1 MVYLYTMIKQ
11 SLESGGKYFTSRFIA
26 NISNLKTAIDDA
38 LAYFDESF
46 GAMDEATRLE
56 LRIILNELLVNA
68 VKHGGKTDQSRYV
81 KAVAGMA
88 SEDCAF
94 LIIEDDGDGYDVEFL
109 SKYRDIVAFNG
120 NYDDIRET
128 GRGIYIV
135 KSLCEDF
142 MINEKGNK
150 VVVIK
155 RLRKP
160 SPL

>member
-1 MVYLYTMIKQ
+1 MGIMMERG
-11 SLESGGKYFTSRFIA
+11 LESDGKFFTSRFEA
-26 NISNLKTAIDDA
+26 NISNLKSAIDDA
-38 LAYFDESF
+38 LAFFDESF
-46 GAMDEATRLE
+46 GQMDEDTRLE
-56 LRIILNELLVNA
+56 LKIVLNELLVNA
-68 VKHGGKTDQSRYV
+68 VRHGGKAGSSRYV

-94 LIIEDDGDGYDVEFL
+94 LIVEDDGEGYDVAFL
-109 SKYRDIVAFNG
+109 NKYHEIVAFNG
-120 NYDDIRET
+120 NFDDIQET

-142 MINEKGNK
+142 MVNEKGNK

-155 RLRKP
+155 RLRKS